1 MARILEAMM
10 NPLLKTLFAALMLGC
25 GACGVPSDELVSA
38 LLFAPG
44 DGGSK
49 YYRIPALV
57 TADDGSLVAV
67 ADRRL
72 ESMGDLPNKID
83 IVMRRSTDGGRT
95 WSPASPIVEHRGE
108 CGYGDAAL
116 VSDARTGELLCIF
129 ASGRGMWD
137 TTPETPI
144 DINVC
149 RSGDFGRTWS
159 EPERVTPQLWGSACP
174 NPVSKGWYGAFAASG
189 RALQLRDGT
198 LLFVVAARTGEAFPP
213 LANYVCMSED
223 GGRHWTLLPT
233 PADMNG
239 DEAKLVERADGS
251 WLMSIRNP
259 AKGRRKY
266 AVSVDRGATWSEPRR
281 WEDMPS
287 PACNGDIVRY
297 TLRTDGFE
305 RDRMLH
311 SIPLDSAER
320 RNVSVLL
327 SYDEGL
333 TWPVRR
339 TVWSGDAGYSSL
351 TVLPDGDIGL
361 LTEVGNWDRGF
372 EIYFTRLTPEWLTE
386 GADSYR

>member
-1 MARILEAMM
+1 MEFVF
-10 NPLLKTLFAALMLGC
+10 KTLFAALVLGC
-25 GACGVPSDELVSA
+25 VSCAVTPDEPVST
-38 LLFAPG
+38 LLFASG
-44 DGGSK
+44 DGGSN

-72 ESMGDLPNKID
+72 GSMGDLPNKID
-83 IVMRRSTDGGRT
+83 LVARRSTDGGRT
-95 WSPASPIVEHRGE
+95 WSSVIPIVEHRGD

-116 VSDARTGELLCIF
+116 VSDARSGELLCIF
-129 ASGRGMWD
+129 ASGHGLWD
-137 TTPETPI
+137 STPDAPI

-159 EPERVTPQLWGSACP
+159 APDCVTPQLWGSACAD
-174 NPVSKGWYGAFAASG
+174 PVSREWYGAFAASG

-198 LLFVVAARTGEAFPP
+198 LLFVVAARTGREAPP
-213 LANYVCMSED
+213 LVNYVCMSED
-223 GGRHWTLLPT
+223 GGRNWHLLPT

-266 AVSVDRGATWSEPRR
+266 AVSRDRGATWSEPRR

-297 TLRTDGFE
+297 TLRADGFE

-311 SIPLDSAER
+311 SIPLDSVER

-327 SYDEGL
+327 SYDEGR

-351 TVLPDGDIGL
+351 TVLPGGDIGL
-361 LTEVGNWDRGF
+361 LTEVGNWERGF
-372 EIYFTRLTPEWLTE
+372 EIYFTRFTPEWLS
-386 GADSYR
+386 GGRDSFR